1 MLRPVFIVR
10 AVWAAGAAEVGWDEI
25 EAALSDLR
33 STLDYAT
40 PEEQK
45 ALVQEHIREI
55 WVPKKGLALLETDPT
70 GLLSPLGVC
79 EFLVTPRGVD
89 AYATLVM
96 TQNPA
101 LLVIK
106 LLEAA

>member
-10 AVWAAGAAEVGWDEI
+10 AVWAAGAEGAAEVGRDEI

-55 WVPKKGLALLETDPT
+55 RVPEKGLALLETDPT
-70 GLLSPLGVC
+70 GLLSSLGVC
-79 EFLVTPRGVD
+79 EF
-89 AYATLVM
+89 
-96 TQNPA
+96 Q
-101 LLVIK
+101 
-106 LLEAA
+106 